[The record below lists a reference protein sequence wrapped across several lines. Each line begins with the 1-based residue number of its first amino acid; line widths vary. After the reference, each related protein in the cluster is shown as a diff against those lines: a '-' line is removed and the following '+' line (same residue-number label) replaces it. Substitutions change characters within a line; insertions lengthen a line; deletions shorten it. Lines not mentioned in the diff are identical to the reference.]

1 MLVNPRNGL
10 MSWVDCAVMFFF
22 LGGLLE
28 TELMIVSTCFNGFS

>member
-22 LGGLLE
+22 GGLLE
-28 TELMIVSTCFNGFS
+28 TERMIVSTCFNGFS